1 MGADTG
7 GVAVPFDGSRRTKT
21 PHADV
26 HELVV
31 VPDRLPKDAGAGDDV
46 VIDLRTG
53 EPVLELRELRELT
66 APPANRLV
74 NATAVQRA
82 VKRGIDV
89 VVASIALVLL
99 APIFLAAAVAVKVS
113 SPGTVFYSQPRVGMD
128 GRMFSFMKFRSMY
141 ADADQR
147 KSELADL
154 NEADGPI
161 FKMKGDPRITPV
173 GRFLRRTSL
182 DELPQLLHVLAG
194 QMSLVGPRPHLP
206 EEVAAYGPIDYRRLT
221 VQPGITCIWQV
232 SGRSELDFDTWVAL
246 DLEYIDTWST
256 WLDIKLMAKTIPAVL
271 SGRGAY

>member
-7 GVAVPFDGSRRTKT
+7 GVAVPFDGTRRTKA

-31 VPDRLPKDAGAGDDV
+31 IPDRFPKETGTGDDV

-53 EPVLELRELRELT
+53 EPVLELRELT

-74 NATAVQRA
+74 NATPVQRV
-82 VKRGIDV
+82 VKRGLDIA
-89 VVASIALVLL
+89 VASIALLLL
-99 APIFLAAAVAVKVS
+99 APVFLIAAVAVKLS
-113 SPGTVFYSQPRVGMD
+113 SSGPVFYSQSRVGMD
-128 GRMFSFMKFRSMY
+128 GRMFSFMKFRSMF
-141 ADADQR
+141 ADADKR
-147 KSELADL
+147 KADLADL

-161 FKMKGDPRITPV
+161 FKMKSDPRITAV

-182 DELPQLLHVLAG
+182 DELPQLFHVLSG

-246 DLEYIDTWST
+246 DLEYIDTWSI
-256 WLDIKLMAKTIPAVL
+256 WLDLKLMAKTIPAVL

>member
-53 EPVLELRELRELT
+53 EPVLELRELT

-89 VVASIALVLL
+89 VVASQGSEDFVVYL
-99 APIFLAAAVAVKVS
+99 ANGDGTLNAFTTFHNAAGNLTDVDVADV
-113 SPGTVFYSQPRVGMD
+113 
-128 GRMFSFMKFRSMY
+128 
-141 ADADQR
+141 
-147 KSELADL
+147 E
-154 NEADGPI
+154 
-161 FKMKGDPRITPV
+161 
-173 GRFLRRTSL
+173 
-182 DELPQLLHVLAG
+182 
-194 QMSLVGPRPHLP
+194 
-206 EEVAAYGPIDYRRLT
+206 
-221 VQPGITCIWQV
+221 
-232 SGRSELDFDTWVAL
+232 
-246 DLEYIDTWST
+246 
-256 WLDIKLMAKTIPAVL
+256 
-271 SGRGAY
+271 